1 MSGSDQLAQ
10 CLARNVRR
18 WRTERNLT
26 IDALAARA
34 RVSRG
39 MIIQVE
45 QARTNPSIGTVVKLS
60 EALGV
65 SLTALL
71 NNAQRP
77 LIRIVPSEQAVQLWQ
92 TAGGSYSRLLAGVQA
107 PGLIELSSW
116 HLMPG
121 DSSPSGIQPA
131 GATSLIHVISGNLT
145 LTVDGTIFQ
154 VSAGAS
160 ASLAANTP
168 HTYSNDGDTP
178 TRLVT
183 AISVPE

>member
-10 CLARNVRR
+10 CLARNVKH

-39 MIIQVE
+39 MIIQIE

-65 SLTALL
+65 SLTTLL

-77 LIRIVPSEQAVQLWQ
+77 LVRIVPSEQAVQLWQ
-92 TAGGSYSRLLAGVQA
+92 TTVGSYSRLLAGVQA
-107 PGLIELSSW
+107 PGLLEMWSW
-116 HLMPG
+116 RLMPG
-121 DSSPSGIQPA
+121 DSSPSGLQPA
-131 GATSLIHVISGNLT
+131 GATSLIHVISGDLT
-145 LTVDGTIFQ
+145 LTVDGTLFQ
-154 VSAGAS
+154 VAAGAS
-160 ASLAANTP
+160 AFLAANTP
-168 HTYSNDGDTP
+168 HTYSNDGDAP
-178 TRLVT
+178 TSLVM
-183 AISVPE
+183 AISVHE